1 MDTAEIQ
8 TWIAQNPTLALTGAI
23 TLSVLIFF
31 LARLIIGK
39 GLFSLAKLTRTRVDD
54 IIIHHLKPFRIAWI
68 APLVLISLLAHL
80 APDYQVIIQKTA
92 LFFIL
97 WVTALTVNSLLNA
110 VNEIYESNPNYSGVA
125 IQGYLDLV
133 KILVALVAI
142 ILTISLFT
150 DQSPVI
156 LLSGLGAVTAIL
168 LVVFHDTILSLVAS
182 VQIAAHDLIKEGDWI
197 EVPSYDADGDVINM
211 SLHTIKIQ
219 NFDKTITVIPTFK
232 MVDVAYKNWRGMQES
247 GGRRIKRSLHIDQA
261 SIRFCDEEMLNKYKT
276 IDLIQE
282 QLEQKIASMQAYRQ
296 NSSRNIDSPLD
307 GPQITN
313 IEIFRLYIQAY
324 LHHRD
329 DLHQNGMD
337 FLIRSL
343 DPSPTGLPVEVYV
356 FTRTTE
362 WREYELTQAEIFD
375 HLIAAAQYF
384 DLRLF
389 QEPTGMDFSTFAAG
403 VRGLGRSDG
412 AV

>member
-261 SIRFCDEEMLNKYKT
+261 SIRF
-276 IDLIQE
+276 
-282 QLEQKIASMQAYRQ
+282 
-296 NSSRNIDSPLD
+296 
-307 GPQITN
+307 
-313 IEIFRLYIQAY
+313 
-324 LHHRD
+324 
-329 DLHQNGMD
+329 
-337 FLIRSL
+337 
-343 DPSPTGLPVEVYV
+343 
-356 FTRTTE
+356 
-362 WREYELTQAEIFD
+362 
-375 HLIAAAQYF
+375 
-384 DLRLF
+384 
-389 QEPTGMDFSTFAAG
+389 
-403 VRGLGRSDG
+403 
-412 AV
+412 